1 MKLAISLL
9 ILADKMCC
17 EEAINLCLRIT
28 SEKLDIY
35 RLNKMSKSDNW
46 KLLIEEK
53 TLSGE
58 TRAKLLGLL
67 LEKKIE
73 ESKKIKDGIR
83 SINNNEMSVIAKEL
97 VNFKI

>member
-1 MKLAISLL
+1 M
-9 ILADKMCC
+9 
-17 EEAINLCLRIT
+17 
-28 SEKLDIY
+28 
-35 RLNKMSKSDNW
+35 
-46 KLLIEEK
+46 IEEK

-73 ESKKIKDGIR
+73 KSKEIRDGTR
-83 SINNNEMSVIAKEL
+83 SFNNNEMSVIAKEL